1 MRKRRFKMKNNYIFP
16 FLWMRNQNEDVLR
29 TEIKKIYECGIRAIC
44 LESRPHPDFIGDG
57 WWKDFDIV
65 MEEAKKYSMKIWIL
79 DDAHFPTG
87 QANGMIPEK
96 YPELARKYIMMQHT
110 DCVGPVKNAA
120 LDVKL
125 MMTKRFTWLDFG
137 KKIEKPLI
145 DKQELLSVAAVKII
159 EGDTLENEV
168 IDLTSYVEKGTLKWD
183 VPPGVWRI
191 CISFTT
197 YDFGARNEY
206 INYVDE
212 KSVHT
217 LIEAVYEPH
226 FEHYKDEFGKTIA
239 GFFSDEPGFY
249 NVEGFD
255 MDDSIG
261 RKKMA
266 LPWSDEMQE
275 VMDCS
280 EYKDWKTSLVYFW
293 MNAEN
298 ENKSAYARKIYMDLV
313 SKMYAKNF
321 SQQLGKWCEDHG
333 VEYIGHV
340 IEDNGEHNRLGC
352 GAGHYFRAMSG
363 QHMAGIDTIGGQ
375 IIPGNSYASRH
386 GIAYIGNG
394 IFHHFGLAK
403 LGASDAQTD
412 PKKKGRLMCEAFGAY
427 GWNFGVKSMKWVADF
442 LLAQGV
448 NHFVP
453 HAFSMADYPDMDC
466 PPHFYARGNNPEFP
480 FFAELMKYTNR
491 MCDLLNGG
499 KNVPQAA
506 LLYPAEN
513 DWMNDCMQME
523 VPGRVLQ
530 ENQVE
535 YEVLSEDI
543 FVKRDYYGTK
553 IRDRKLIVNE
563 RTMYALILPETKMID
578 EVQAKIVIEAI
589 ESGLPVFFINAMPE
603 RVAGVNS
610 KIQEMYLQK
619 MSGCKVAALEDIADE
634 VKMVSAAGV
643 TFEPKCKSLLTYHYE
658 KDGKQIYLLFNTSL
672 SEQISTKAVFAE
684 KEEAVSYD
692 AMRDVFCK
700 ISQDANNGKVAINVE
715 LAPYESLIVCFGYDK
730 VDLEEEREKFTDNQ
744 MDISANWKFSKVKAI
759 EYPNF
764 GETEMMG
771 ELIPVSEIAPEFSG
785 IMKYEKEIVLPR
797 ASCVIVKPE
806 FVYEAAEVFING
818 QSAGKKMTPP
828 YAWDISDWCIEGNN
842 KLEVE
847 VVNTPARDTL
857 KFPGPFGPEREI
869 MEPSGMFGRV
879 VVEYK

>member
-1 MRKRRFKMKNNYIFP
+1 MNNNYIFP
-16 FLWMRNQNEDVLR
+16 FLWMRNQCEEVLR
-29 TEIKKIYECGIRAIC
+29 TEIEKIYECGIRAIC

-57 WWKDFDIV
+57 WWHDFDIV
-65 MEEAKKYSMKIWIL
+65 MEEAKKREMKIWIL

-110 DCVGPVKNAA
+110 DCVGPVKSAT
-120 LDVKL
+120 LDVNL
-125 MMTKRFTWLDFG
+125 MMTKQFTWLDFG

-145 DKQELLSVAAVKII
+145 DKQELLSVVAVKII

-168 IDLTSYVEKGTLKWD
+168 IDLTSYVENGKLKWD
-183 VPPGVWRI
+183 VPAGVWRI

-217 LIEAVYEPH
+217 LIEAIYEPH
-226 FEHYKDEFGKTIA
+226 FAHYKDEFGKTIA

-255 MDDSIG
+255 MNDSIG

-275 VMDCS
+275 VMDNS
-280 EYKDWKTSLVYFW
+280 AWDEWKTSLVYLW
-293 MNAEN
+293 MNAEEERISAN
-298 ENKSAYARKIYMDLV
+298 VRKSYMELV
-313 SKMYAKNF
+313 TAMYAKNF
-321 SQQLGKWCEDHG
+321 SQQLGTWCEEHG

-375 IIPGNSYASRH
+375 IIPGNAYASRH
-386 GIAYIGNG
+386 GVAYVGNG
-394 IFHHFGLAK
+394 EFYHYGLAK

-412 PKKKGRLMCEAFGAY
+412 PKKNGRLMCEAFGAY

-453 HAFSMADYPDMDC
+453 HAFSMAEYPDMDC

-480 FFAELMKYTNR
+480 FFAEVMKYTNR

-513 DWMNDCMQME
+513 DWMNDCMQIE

-543 FVKRDYYGTK
+543 FAKRDYYGTK
-553 IRDRKLIVNE
+553 IENKKLIVNE

-578 EVQAKIVIEAI
+578 ELQAKTAIEAI
-589 ESGLPVFFINAMPE
+589 ENELPVFFIHALPDK
-603 RVAGVNS
+603 VAGVDED
-610 KIQEMYLQK
+610 KQKMYLQK
-619 MSGCKVAALEDIADE
+619 LQRCKVVALDCIADE
-634 VKMVSAAGV
+634 VKKVSVGNAR
-643 TFEPKCKSLLTYHYE
+643 FEQKCKHLLSYTYE
-658 KDGKQIYLLFNTSL
+658 KEEQKMYFLFNTSL
-672 SEQISTKAVFAE
+672 SEKVSIKSIFMEST
-684 KEEAVSYD
+684 EAVSYD
-692 AMRDVFCK
+692 AMKDVYHPIEQKRDGESVV
-700 ISQDANNGKVAINVE
+700 IDIE
-715 LAPYESLIVCFGYDK
+715 LLPYESVIICFGNDK
-730 VDLEEEREKFTDNQ
+730 VDTQEKLCMTAEHQ
-744 MDISANWKFSKVKAI
+744 MDISTEWKVSSVTAI
-759 EYPNF
+759 HYPNYS
-764 GETEMMG
+764 ESEMMT
-771 ELIPVSEIAPEFSG
+771 ELIPISEIDSGFSG
-785 IMKYEKEIVLPR
+785 FVKYEKDVVLPETN
-797 ASCVIVKPE
+797 CVIVKPE
-806 FVYEAAEVFING
+806 YIYEAAELFVNG
-818 QSAGKKMTPP
+818 QSAGKQMTPP
-828 YAWDISDWCIEGNN
+828 YRWNVSELCTKGVNTF
-842 KLEVE
+842 KME
-847 VVNTPARDTL
+847 VVNTPTRDAQ
-857 KFPGPFGPEREI
+857 KYPGPFGPEREI
-869 MEPSGMFGRV
+869 LEPSGMFGKV
-879 VVEYK
+879 IVEYN